1 MIAVLIAAAAAFAD
15 AQQPHHRREQQ
26 PPADTLST
34 TSPFSEGRRLQGT
47 RCDCA
52 ALRGVMRQRLTAC
65 CSLRRY
71 DYAAIQPRTTALDAD
86 VVEGFTTFQ
95 LSLSAADGSDAQ
107 QVYAIFGDDADP
119 LSLPAAYHVRLRG
132 LCADEAVSD

>member
-1 MIAVLIAAAAAFAD
+1 MRLRSLARRDEAA
-15 AQQPHHRREQQ
+15 
-26 PPADTLST
+26 T
-34 TSPFSEGRRLQGT
+34 
-47 RCDCA
+47 DCLL
-52 ALRGVMRQRLTAC
+52 ALR
-65 CSLRRY
+65 SRY

-132 LCADEAVSD
+132 LSARMRQ